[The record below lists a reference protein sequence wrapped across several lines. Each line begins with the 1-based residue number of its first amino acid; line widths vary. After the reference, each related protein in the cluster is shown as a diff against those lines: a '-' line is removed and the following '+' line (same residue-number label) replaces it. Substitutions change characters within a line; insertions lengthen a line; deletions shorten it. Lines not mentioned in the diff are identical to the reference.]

1 VSQELQ
7 DRSSSSSISNSE
19 NIRSEEATLVDAT
32 PQVRHAPAEQPS
44 QMPTVGSARSDRG
57 QRHFSRHGL
66 LSRDV
71 ERALVRLG
79 EPIKNLRRRQ
89 RKFRSVLKPNG
100 EVAELLFD
108 KWWACYLRELLIAKL
123 EAGAFAGNNSNRVS
137 SLLPMLE
144 ERTQPTL
151 VSLPEDEGDL
161 DFRHQPSDDLL
172 QKLTL
177 TQRYHSHYSREGNRI
192 FGLLLL
198 MRDGGEETLIKMLGT
213 TLGVLK

>member
-1 VSQELQ
+1 MSRELQ
-7 DRSSSSSISNSE
+7 DRSSSNSISNSE
-19 NIRSEEATLVDAT
+19 NIQSEEATLVDTT
-32 PQVRHAPAEQPS
+32 PQVRRAPAEQTC
-44 QMPTVGSARSDRG
+44 QMPTVRSARSDKG

-79 EPIKNLRRRQ
+79 EPLKNLRRWQ
-89 RKFRSVLKPNG
+89 RKWRSVLKPNG

-108 KWWACYLRELLIAKL
+108 EWWSCYLRKLLIAKF

-177 TQRYHSHYSREGNRI
+177 TQRYHSHYSREGNRL
-192 FGLLLL
+192 FALLML
-198 MRDGGEETLIKMLGT
+198 MRDGGEETLVKILGT
-213 TLGVLK
+213 TLGV

>member
-1 VSQELQ
+1 
-7 DRSSSSSISNSE
+7 
-19 NIRSEEATLVDAT
+19 
-32 PQVRHAPAEQPS
+32 
-44 QMPTVGSARSDRG
+44 
-57 QRHFSRHGL
+57 
-66 LSRDV
+66 
-71 ERALVRLG
+71 
-79 EPIKNLRRRQ
+79 
-89 RKFRSVLKPNG
+89 LKPNG

-108 KWWACYLRELLIAKL
+108 KWWSCYLRELLIAKL
-123 EAGAFAGNNSNRVS
+123 EAGAFVGNNSNRVS
-137 SLLPMLE
+137 APLPMLE

-192 FGLLLL
+192 FALLLL
-198 MRDGGEETLIKMLGT
+198 MRDGGEETLVKILGT

>member
-1 VSQELQ
+1 
-7 DRSSSSSISNSE
+7 
-19 NIRSEEATLVDAT
+19 
-32 PQVRHAPAEQPS
+32 
-44 QMPTVGSARSDRG
+44 MPIVGSARSDKG
-57 QRHFSRHGL
+57 QLHFSRHGL

-100 EVAELLFD
+100 EIAELLFD
-108 KWWACYLRELLIAKL
+108 KWWSCYLRELLIAKL
-123 EAGAFAGNNSNRVS
+123 EAGAFVGNNSNPVS
-137 SLLPMLE
+137 SRLPMLE

-151 VSLPEDEGDL
+151 VSLPEDEDDL

-192 FGLLLL
+192 FALLLL
-198 MRDGGEETLIKMLGT
+198 MRDGGEETLVKILGT